1 MTKLYS
7 ILGVDGSGKDYWLKA
22 CFPDL
27 QAVAGSYPL
36 PCTQYHHSPYCA
48 APGLSKLLYKL
59 GALADQSE
67 DAALKA
73 MSLFLKMML
82 FPGEYAH
89 LQSHFQAATIVS
101 TRHPAIDTVAYSQLF
116 LKSIPLGRP
125 AEENHLFRARQ
136 MLNKEEWAQLENF
149 LGQLSAK
156 NPRGSMEELILD
168 IGRQEIGGQIQAYV
182 TIFGTPLPDKILFLN
197 PEISRIEQNLESRK
211 GSTPEIHE
219 RADYLKALQHQFHSC
234 LEAVRKIAPNTE
246 IKEILPTLEVEGRED
261 MLAFLT
267 K

>member
-27 QAVAGSYPL
+27 QAVSGSYPL
-36 PCTQYHHSPYCA
+36 PCTHYHHSPYCA

-59 GALADQSE
+59 GVLADQSE

-82 FPGEYAH
+82 FPREYAH
-89 LQSHFQAATIVS
+89 LQSRFQAARIVS
-101 TRHPAIDTVAYSQLF
+101 TRHPALDTVAYSQLF

-125 AEENHLFRARQ
+125 AEENHLFRARH
-136 MLNKEEWAQLENF
+136 LLEKEDWTQLESF
-149 LGQLSAK
+149 LSQLSAK

-168 IGRQEIGGQIQAYV
+168 IGRLETGEQIQAYV
-182 TIFGTPLPDKILFLN
+182 TIFGTPLPDKILFLKPDIN
-197 PEISRIEQNLESRK
+197 QIEKNLETRK
-211 GSTPEIHE
+211 DSVPEIHE
-219 RADYLKALQHQFHSC
+219 RASYLNALQFQFHSC
-234 LEAVRKIAPNTE
+234 LEAIRKIAPNTA
-246 IKEILPTLEVEGRED
+246 IKEILPTLEVERREEI
-261 MLAFLT
+261 LAFLT